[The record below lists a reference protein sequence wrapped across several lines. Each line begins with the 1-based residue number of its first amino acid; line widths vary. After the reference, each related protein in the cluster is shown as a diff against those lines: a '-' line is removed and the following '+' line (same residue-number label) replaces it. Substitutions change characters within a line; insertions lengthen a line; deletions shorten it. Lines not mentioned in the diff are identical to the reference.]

1 MAFAVN
7 AYSETPFSAEP
18 SDVIAYPLGTNV
30 SSQTGNFATQADANV
45 DVTGISI
52 SPTTGQ
58 ANGTS
63 VVDVVVNGSS
73 LLML

>member
-30 SSQTGNFATQADANV
+30 SSQTGNFTTQANAEVN
-45 DVTGISI
+45 VTGNSVHFINRSSRCFFISSCI
-52 SPTTGQ
+52 CYRS
-58 ANGTS
+58 
-63 VVDVVVNGSS
+63 
-73 LLML
+73 

>member
-30 SSQTGNFATQADANV
+30 SSQTGNFTTQANAEVN
-45 DVTGISI
+45 VTGNS
-52 SPTTGQ
+52 
-58 ANGTS
+58 
-63 VVDVVVNGSS
+63 SS
-73 LLML
+73 LHQQVKQMLFH